1 MEGWQ
6 TRLEVI
12 EDGKALT
19 SRIVKIKKRFL
30 QEDSYS
36 PVGFCLMEVPI
47 LMLIEETDGYTM
59 RQRD

>member
-6 TRLEVI
+6 TRMEVI

-47 LMLIEETDGYTM
+47 LMLIKETDGYTM